1 MAMGRQM
8 GWLRT
13 RFSKAT
19 RKPPAS
25 KTLGTRGGW
34 HSSGYG
40 NKGRLAENG
49 FLKNTGT
56 VALLKKFER
65 KGWLAE
71 NVCPK
76 PTTKTNSSQQH
87 ERQTAEADSRAAS
100 RSSKDRQQR
109 HTAASS
115 RDR

>member
-1 MAMGRQM
+1 MGTKM
-8 GWLRT
+8 GWLRM
-13 RFSKAT
+13 RFSKAA
-19 RKPPAS
+19 RKPPSS

-49 FLKNTGT
+49 FPKSTGT
-56 VALLKKFER
+56 VALFKKFES

-76 PTTKTNSSQQH
+76 PTAKTNSSQQQ
-87 ERQTAEADSRAAS
+87 ERQTAEKDSRAAS

-115 RDR
+115 MDR